1 MAPLAPGMAD
11 NLLASVILAA
21 TIPVLVCP
29 AMNSAM
35 LAHAATQEN
44 IVRLRGFG
52 YHLVEPASGSLA
64 CGESGAGRLPDWD
77 VGREALLSVFAP
89 QDLNGRRVLITAGPT
104 REPIDPARYISN
116 RSSGKMGYAQARTA
130 RRRGAEVTL
139 ISGPVSLPAPPGVKL
154 IRVTTAEEMAVLV
167 AQQAGLA
174 EVIVKSAAVADFR
187 PAAYQEQKIKK
198 RQAGLALELVKNT
211 DILME
216 LGRKRRPGQ
225 LLVGFAAESG
235 DHEAEGRRKL
245 TEKNLDLIVVN
256 DILGKQTGFD
266 VETNQ
271 VTLIDKADSL
281 VLPLLSKEDTADR
294 IWDKVVALLGAAT

>member
-1 MAPLAPGMAD
+1 MPRTRTPYGVR
-11 NLLASVILAA
+11 SRAA
-21 TIPVLVCP
+21 TSRTSSFTRWTVTATSWSATEPWPPPSP
-29 AMNSAM
+29 AC
-35 LAHAATQEN
+35 LT
-44 IVRLRGFG
+44 RLTLCVDQLQAER
-52 YHLVEPASGSLA
+52 VSLQFPP
-64 CGESGAGRLPDWD
+64 GED
-77 VGREALLSVFAP
+77 
-89 QDLNGRRVLITAGPT
+89 
-104 REPIDPARYISN
+104 
-116 RSSGKMGYAQARTA
+116 SS
-130 RRRGAEVTL
+130 
-139 ISGPVSLPAPPGVKL
+139 SGPVSLPAPPGVKL
-154 IRVTTAEEMAVLV
+154 IKVTTAEEMAVLV
-167 AQQAGLA
+167 AQQAGSA

>member
-1 MAPLAPGMAD
+1 M
-11 NLLASVILAA
+11 
-21 TIPVLVCP
+21 
-29 AMNSAM
+29 
-35 LAHAATQEN
+35 
-44 IVRLRGFG
+44 
-52 YHLVEPASGSLA
+52 
-64 CGESGAGRLPDWD
+64 
-77 VGREALLSVFAP
+77 
-89 QDLNGRRVLITAGPT
+89 
-104 REPIDPARYISN
+104 
-116 RSSGKMGYAQARTA
+116 
-130 RRRGAEVTL
+130 TL

-154 IRVTTAEEMAVLV
+154 IRVTTAGEMAVLV
-167 AQQAGLA
+167 AQQAGSA